1 MNKIWKITHTG
12 KVNSTV
18 KFTISL
24 SSNGSKGIILN
35 PGEFVLARAQM
46 TAALDSQV
54 KRGFVTME
62 EFDNSALQLTLGI
75 NYNVSVF
82 NNSVPP
88 VETTVE
94 PVSAPVVDVVSE
106 PSLSEDDKLHQAAK
120 DASDYI
126 ANNPN

>member
-1 MNKIWKITHTG
+1 MNKNWKITHTG

-35 PGEFVLARAQM
+35 PNEFVIARAQM

-62 EFDNSALQLTLGI
+62 EFDNTTLQLTLGT

-82 NNSVPP
+82 NAS
-88 VETTVE
+88 T
-94 PVSAPVVDVVSE
+94 APAPAPSE
-106 PSLSEDDKLHQAAK
+106 PTAEVTAPAAETALSDDDKLHQAAK
-120 DASDYI
+120 DANDYI